1 MASEWY
7 YIIDEMQYGPV
18 SSGELRDLAVRGQ
31 LLPSS
36 LVWKEGLEGW
46 VRAKNIKG
54 LIVTSCQ
61 KTNKQVSEES
71 NTLNPET
78 ELPNVKLHTDPSINI
93 IPEKISGQNS
103 IPVTSEN
110 DYQGLDESS
119 DSEERNRENKSKKY
133 IKVVCQVASE
143 VGSYLKAQ
151 GVLVIITLVEM
162 PNAYYGYGKSIYHN
176 DRFHS
181 VFSDTFNNISNLESA
196 ISEYST
202 RTSIE
207 NSNNKSGYILKKL
220 MHIIILRGKIGSLK
234 MKKRDLFRLLGKQVY
249 ESELTCSELEKSA
262 ERISA
267 LIAKSSSLRIQR
279 EEFADSMNNSKG
291 FMRLRRHPWL
301 ACISVLLLLST
312 INSMIDSGKGKYSDT
327 VQETAVKA
335 NNMNEVV
342 SSEKPVLYSTSGKLK
357 NIGSDTNSKQNES
370 DSVAKGMR
378 GPNGEK
384 LMIGGNGLNTDWFYH
399 YYLDKSGKKIMHGS
413 GKIRYNGSGIEES
426 VYQVGI
432 LIERAIY
439 DSNKKL
445 TCTFK
450 QLKDGNYQKDEF
462 YSDSSGSENL
472 LRSIVSITKTNDG
485 ELIKII
491 KRRWA
496 FSDEISLTTVKGR
509 AMKTNVNTV
518 NYERK
523 ASLVKKYNARI
534 SSLKCTATE
543 DSLVIDFDFLD
554 AELNPPDIFPLLVRI
569 FDKNG
574 QHLTHFTTAERYT
587 PSPDSF
593 MQFDAVRK
601 RFQSQR
607 AFGEADKYK
616 TMLLKPKANR
626 LIYSV
631 NIRDLKEASVVEV
644 GFTER

>member
-1 MASEWY
+1 
-7 YIIDEMQYGPV
+7 
-18 SSGELRDLAVRGQ
+18 
-31 LLPSS
+31 
-36 LVWKEGLEGW
+36 
-46 VRAKNIKG
+46 
-54 LIVTSCQ
+54 
-61 KTNKQVSEES
+61 
-71 NTLNPET
+71 
-78 ELPNVKLHTDPSINI
+78 
-93 IPEKISGQNS
+93 
-103 IPVTSEN
+103 
-110 DYQGLDESS
+110 
-119 DSEERNRENKSKKY
+119 
-133 IKVVCQVASE
+133 
-143 VGSYLKAQ
+143 
-151 GVLVIITLVEM
+151 
-162 PNAYYGYGKSIYHN
+162 
-176 DRFHS
+176 
-181 VFSDTFNNISNLESA
+181 
-196 ISEYST
+196 
-202 RTSIE
+202 
-207 NSNNKSGYILKKL
+207 
-220 MHIIILRGKIGSLK
+220 
-234 MKKRDLFRLLGKQVY
+234 
-249 ESELTCSELEKSA
+249 
-262 ERISA
+262 
-267 LIAKSSSLRIQR
+267 
-279 EEFADSMNNSKG
+279 
-291 FMRLRRHPWL
+291 
-301 ACISVLLLLST
+301 
-312 INSMIDSGKGKYSDT
+312 MIDSGKGKYSDT

-342 SSEKPVLYSTSGKLK
+342 SSEKPDLYSTSGKLK

-413 GKIRYNGSGIEES
+413 GKIRYNVSGIEES

-450 QLKDGNYQKDEF
+450 QLKDGNYQKDEY

-472 LRSIVSITKTNDG
+472 LRSIVSITKTDNG